1 MSLTPLTALSPVD
14 GRYAARCADLR
25 EIFSEQGLIRARV
38 RVEIAWLHAL
48 ASERRIGELR
58 GLVPADLAA
67 AQHVADG
74 FSAED
79 AAAVKAF
86 ERETNHDVK
95 AVEYLIK
102 SKLATH
108 PAWAS
113 RLEFVHFACTSE
125 DINNLSYAL
134 MCRNAR
140 EQV

>member
-58 GLVPADLAA
+58 GLLPADLAA
-67 AQHVADG
+67 AQQIADG
-74 FSAED
+74 FSDAD

-102 SKLATH
+102 GS
-108 PAWAS
+108 S
-113 RLEFVHFACTSE
+113 RTTPPGARGSNSCTSPAPRKT
-125 DINNLSYAL
+125 STT
-134 MCRNAR
+134 CRTR
-140 EQV
+140 